1 LKYGFDEQ
9 KGGFFNSG
17 PFNQPATDRNKVW
30 WAQAEALVASLRM
43 HQLTGEQKYL
53 DVFARTWD
61 FIDKYMIDWQH
72 GEWRDTITPDGQG
85 KQGQHLEGGLS
96 RREGDHRVAG
106 SSQADRIEMIG
117 LRHSSFS
124 SCLHCAGSD
133 IDKSANEPRSGDR
146 M

>member
-72 GEWRDTITPDGQG
+72 GEWRDTITPDGQVRG
-85 KQGQHLEGGLS
+85 NKASIWKAGYHGGRAIIESLALLRQTAS
-96 RREGDHRVAG
+96 R
-106 SSQADRIEMIG
+106 
-117 LRHSSFS
+117 
-124 SCLHCAGSD
+124 
-133 IDKSANEPRSGDR
+133 
-146 M
+146 